1 MKARKSA
8 NGGLPEH
15 LKAVLKDVG
24 VRSADATSAEA
35 ALRQRAAAQVQDYV
49 HIMTMKL
56 AHFSGPRVSSPVAA
70 LAGILDGAAVPRV
83 PEKRAR
89 HAQP

>member
-1 MKARKSA
+1 MKARKSG

-15 LKAVLKDVG
+15 LKAILKDVG
-24 VRSADATSAEA
+24 VRTADAASAET
-35 ALRQRAAAQVQDYV
+35 ALQQRAAAQVRDYV

-70 LAGILDGAAVPRV
+70 LAEILDVAAS
-83 PEKRAR
+83 KRAR
-89 HAQP
+89 HAQA